1 MRRMKIVMVFLKLD
15 MIFDIRS
22 SFFDCGQSILTNFDC
37 SQSSSTMLNLVFD
50 WSKNFDEDRN

>member
-1 MRRMKIVMVFLKLD
+1 MKIVMVFLKLD